1 VVGDGRLV
9 TIPGQNVDRYLN
21 GRELTP
27 VQYDRHVRNIYNVL
41 LTRALKGV
49 VIYASDARTREFL
62 RELVSA

>member
-1 VVGDGRLV
+1 VGDGRLV